1 LRVLPTEDRFVNDRA
16 IFRDKAKNHG

>member
-1 LRVLPTEDRFVNDRA
+1 LRVLPTEDRLVNDRA